1 VISPDSVKNK
11 YTAKKVNRHDCISVL
26 LKKNYFTIH
35 GVAVMRQSRFYSLSV
50 ILTVVLLVMS
60 SGCASVFRTHPVGEK
75 IGSCEGRMR
84 LSSGKR
90 VPFRFDLFTYED
102 DTRLYFSIPG
112 KYHYR
117 PVEDIDFEDGRIGI
131 ELRSPHRILVGE
143 LTGTNLKF
151 SGMFPG
157 FSGSFKIDLD
167 E

>member
-1 VISPDSVKNK
+1 MPPDSIENQYAV
-11 YTAKKVNRHDCISVL
+11 KKVNVPDRISVSW
-26 LKKNYFTIH
+26 KKNDFTIH
-35 GVAVMRQSRFYSLSV
+35 GVIAMRQSCIRSYSV
-50 ILTVVLLVMS
+50 ILIAVLLIMG
-60 SGCASVFRTHPVGEK
+60 SGCASVLRTQPLGER

-131 ELRSPHRILVGE
+131 ELRSPHRMLVGE

-157 FSGSFKIDLD
+157 FSGTLNLELD
-167 E
+167 K

>member
-1 VISPDSVKNK
+1 
-11 YTAKKVNRHDCISVL
+11 
-26 LKKNYFTIH
+26 
-35 GVAVMRQSRFYSLSV
+35 MRRSRFRSLFF
-50 ILTVVLLVMS
+50 ILITVLLVMG
-60 SGCASVFRTHPVGEK
+60 SGCASVLRTRPLGDR
-75 IGSCEGRMR
+75 IGSCEGHMR

-90 VPFRFDLFTYED
+90 VPFRFDLFSYHENTH
-102 DTRLYFSIPG
+102 LYFSIPG

-117 PVEDIDFEDGRIGI
+117 PVEDIGFEDGCIGI

-157 FSGSFKIDLD
+157 FSGSLNIDLD